1 MLCKFLLQPHL
12 VSMLRSAFLG
22 EEGGKMVML
31 KFSLESKMLH
41 NFQVNISNMT
51 GTAIFKYA
59 NQVY

>member
-1 MLCKFLLQPHL
+1 MLCKFLLQSQL

-41 NFQVNISNMT
+41 NFQVNFSNMI
-51 GTAIFKYA
+51 GKAIFKYP